1 MTTSLKGKGPR
12 KLIMIWSMSW
22 LNGLPLAAALPAA
35 LVVTCE
41 LLVSGLV
48 LSSGEMLEAFKTDDV
63 QFSPALDAAD

>member
-1 MTTSLKGKGPR
+1 
-12 KLIMIWSMSW
+12 MSW